1 MVTPLSLLKFRVA
14 QLRPDASRNEI
25 STGGSVQ
32 FQGKRFP
39 VDVDWHLKLLG
50 LRVATRHCC
59 DHFQDMDP
67 FHTLSFSF
75 RKRFLSTHS
84 LQVSG

>member
-1 MVTPLSLLKFRVA
+1 MLPCRMVTPLSLLKFRVA

-32 FQGKRFP
+32 GKRFP

-50 LRVATRHCC
+50 LMRHGTAVTISRTWI
-59 DHFQDMDP
+59 HFTP
-67 FHTLSFSF
+67 
-75 RKRFLSTHS
+75 
-84 LQVSG
+84 